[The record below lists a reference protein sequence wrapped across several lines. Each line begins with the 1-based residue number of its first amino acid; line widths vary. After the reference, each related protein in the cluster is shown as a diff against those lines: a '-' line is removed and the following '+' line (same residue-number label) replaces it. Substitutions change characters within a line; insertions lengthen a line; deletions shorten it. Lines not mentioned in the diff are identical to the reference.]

1 MSTDEL
7 SPYELQRLLNVQ
19 RNQQVL
25 KNLGLVDNG
34 LAQKQPAAQPRAPRR
49 ALPPPSTTRE
59 LRTKRSS
66 PDYTRDPLHEAEKT
80 QREPPAAGA
89 SSSALHAAP
98 RAAAAPAALSIKQ
111 PFASG
116 IMQGRKRL
124 ENRTWRP
131 RMPAGGGR
139 GLWIAVHASAK
150 AAMADD
156 PLVVA
161 LRDAWPDM
169 PSAATLPRS
178 AVLGFMHV
186 SSVVSVD
193 EMSGEP
199 QAVGPWCWLIDDS
212 RRSPPRADR
221 PRRQCLAERRA
232 HAGRAD
238 AAQPAQRG
246 PVREGLLPCLEGVVR
261 RVEARGA
268 GAQRATPLL
277 SAAARLAAAVDV
289 ERSPR
294 ESRAPRLGGTVRAAA
309 ARTAPRIPQ
318 RGKYHRNRCHTRPH
332 TSST

>member
-1 MSTDEL
+1 
-7 SPYELQRLLNVQ
+7 
-19 RNQQVL
+19 
-25 KNLGLVDNG
+25 
-34 LAQKQPAAQPRAPRR
+34 
-49 ALPPPSTTRE
+49 
-59 LRTKRSS
+59 
-66 PDYTRDPLHEAEKT
+66 
-80 QREPPAAGA
+80 
-89 SSSALHAAP
+89 
-98 RAAAAPAALSIKQ
+98 
-111 PFASG
+111 
-116 IMQGRKRL
+116 
-124 ENRTWRP
+124 
-131 RMPAGGGR
+131 MPAGGGR

-169 PSAATLPRS
+169 PSAAALPRS

-193 EMSGEP
+193 EMSDEP

-318 RGKYHRNRCHTRPH
+318 SGFL
-332 TSST
+332 

>member
-1 MSTDEL
+1 MLVGLFFCVSL
-7 SPYELQRLLNVQ
+7 SPEL
-19 RNQQVL
+19 
-25 KNLGLVDNG
+25 GD
-34 LAQKQPAAQPRAPRR
+34 
-49 ALPPPSTTRE
+49 AL
-59 LRTKRSS
+59 
-66 PDYTRDPLHEAEKT
+66 
-80 QREPPAAGA
+80 
-89 SSSALHAAP
+89 SALDRTRWAHLTTDASGALVAATGHD
-98 RAAAAPAALSIKQ
+98 APAADGDAYHAETRVVLS
-111 PFASG
+111 
-116 IMQGRKRL
+116 
-124 ENRTWRP
+124 
-131 RMPAGGGR
+131 
-139 GLWIAVHASAK
+139 
-150 AAMADD
+150 
-156 PLVVA
+156 
-161 LRDAWPDM
+161 
-169 PSAATLPRS
+169 LPRS

-193 EMSGEP
+193 EMPGEP

-294 ESRAPRLGGTVRAAA
+294 ESRAPRLGGTVRAASHRA
-309 ARTAPRIPQ
+309 GFSRGGRDVREESTTGIDATQDRTR
-318 RGKYHRNRCHTRPH
+318 HRHDLTVFGAGPLQVSVRLPI
-332 TSST
+332 SE